1 MISVNL
7 DKEPLLADCL
17 TFQLD
22 SSTLFFMN
30 VSNGVYNNYPY
41 YKINCSLNGSAFN
54 VNCNQE
60 TYNKAAQL
68 KQGQRVSLALAVDL
82 RYKKVKATD
91 IG

>member
-7 DKEPLLADCL
+7 DKEPLLADCII
-17 TFQLD
+17 FQLD
-22 SSTLFFMN
+22 CSSLIFMN
-30 VSNGVYNNYPY
+30 VSNGTYNGHQY

-54 VNCNQE
+54 VNCNQDI
-60 TYNKAAQL
+60 YNKAAQL
-68 KQGQRVSLALAVDL
+68 KQGQRVSIALAVDL